1 MVNSPITP
9 DELVVRVSRSHAR
22 LLELVDRLDD
32 REKDSPSALPDWTR
46 GHVLQHLADNAR
58 AFERQ
63 ALAAA
68 QGELVDMYDG
78 GQAERDQSIDQ
89 GAARPVADLRED
101 LKLAQQALVD
111 TWGRLTAADWQ
122 RTVRFRHARVLDT
135 ALARW
140 REAEIHAVDLAVGCR
155 PATGRGNS
163 PCTPWTSCPLAPPSV
178 RGWRCGPRTNRSP
191 GCWVR
196 ARRSRSPGRC
206 VTSRPGWPGA
216 APMHAWRRPGP
227 PCRNWD
233 PGPLT
238 PRSDVRA
245 AHLPAR
251 ADAPPDGPAVPGGGL
266 RRSGV

>member
-1 MVNSPITP
+1 MVNSPIAP

-22 LLELVDRLDD
+22 LLELVGRLDD

-101 LKLAQQALVD
+101 LILAQQALVD
-111 TWGRLTAADWQ
+111 TWGRLTPADWQ

-140 REAEIHAVDLAVGCR
+140 REAEIHAVDLAVGYR
-155 PATGRGNS
+155 PRD
-163 PCTPWTSCPLAPPSV
+163 W
-178 RGWRCGPRTNRSP
+178 PREF
-191 GCWVR
+191 
-196 ARRSRSPGRC
+196 AL
-206 VTSRPGWPGA
+206 
-216 APMHAWRRPGP
+216 HAL
-227 PCRNWD
+227 D
-233 PGPLT
+233 FL
-238 PRSDVRA
+238 S
-245 AHLPAR
+245 AR
-251 ADAPPDGPAVPGGGL
+251 APVGTRLALRATDDAFSRVLGAGTEVEVSGAVRDLAAWMAGRSTDERLETTGSHVPDLGPWPPDPAE
-266 RRSGV
+266 